1 MSEKKPLSSKDRKRL
16 EKQRKNAVKQAQKY
30 HKEQEKKSKK
40 SSRKTSNSKIEAA
53 INSRPKRRDENLSRE
68 EKFRR
73 ESEKKIRNLKPKDYD
88 DGYYIDEYGER
99 KKQERRAKEIH
110 DQEKEVIRRRKKS
123 LTSSQVK
130 HRRIAVY
137 SAIFAVVLI
146 VGAVLCLTVL
156 FKTEKITVEGNKYYS
171 EEQIIAFSG
180 VEMQENIFI
189 AAITGTPEKIT
200 ENLSYI
206 EDTKIN
212 FSVPDTVII
221 KITNAVP
228 AYVIKNGSNYL
239 LVSTKGRILEEIAEN
254 KDKLPELK
262 CDKLKSTKV
271 GDYVSFNDEN
281 VPEILEEISESIRKN
296 KVEKVVGF
304 DVSDTSQITL
314 DYDHRIKINIG
325 LPEDIDYKIRTAMAI
340 INEKLD
346 PNGTGTI
353 SGTLD
358 VSACSTTK
366 VSHFKPAEPTTQ
378 PTTQPSTT
386 APVDSNSTGID
397 DNYTWDDGTGDDSY
411 SDDSY
416 SDGSYSDNSYADD
429 TYTDDSY
436 ADGAYTD
443 DSYSDGYSDSSAD
456 SGYSDEPYYDD
467 SYSGDTYF
475 NDTADTGYE

>member
-1 MSEKKPLSSKDRKRL
+1 MSEKRPIYSKDRKRL
-16 EKQRKNAVKQAQKY
+16 EKQRKNSAKQAQKY

-40 SSRKTSNSKIEAA
+40 SSRRTSNSKIEAA

-99 KKQERRAKEIH
+99 KKQERRAREIH
-110 DQEKEVIRRRKKS
+110 NQEKEVIRRRKKS

-130 HRRIAVY
+130 RRRIAVY

-156 FKTEKITVEGNKYYS
+156 FKTETITVEGNKYYS
-171 EEQIIAFSG
+171 EEQIVSFSG

-189 AAITGTPEKIT
+189 AALTGTPDKIT
-200 ENLSYI
+200 ESLSYI
-206 EDTKIN
+206 EDAKIN

-296 KVEKVVGF
+296 KVEKIVGF

-314 DYDHRIKINIG
+314 DYDHRITIKIG
-325 LPEDIDYKIRTAMAI
+325 LPEDIDYKIRTAIAI

-346 PNGTGTI
+346 PNDTGTI

-378 PTTQPSTT
+378 PTTQPATT
-386 APVDSNSTGID
+386 APVDSSSTGID
-397 DNYTWDDGTGDDSY
+397 DNYTWDDGTGDSAY
-411 SDDSY
+411 YDDSY
-416 SDGSYSDNSYADD
+416 SDGSYSDDSYADD
-429 TYTDDSY
+429 AYTDDSY
-436 ADGAYTD
+436 ADGTYTD
-443 DSYSDGYSDSSAD
+443 DSYSDGYTDGSAD
-456 SGYSDEPYYDD
+456 SGYSDDSYYDD
-467 SYSGDTYF
+467 SYSGDTYYD
-475 NDTADTGYE
+475 DTADAGYE

>member
-1 MSEKKPLSSKDRKRL
+1 MSEKRSLSSKDRKRL
-16 EKQRKNAVKQAQKY
+16 EKQRKNSAKQAQKY

-40 SSRKTSNSKIEAA
+40 SSRRTSNSKIEAA

-99 KKQERRAKEIH
+99 KKQERRAREIH
-110 DQEKEVIRRRKKS
+110 NQEKEVIRRRKKS

-130 HRRIAVY
+130 RRRIAVY
-137 SAIFAVVLI
+137 SVIFAVVLI

-156 FKTEKITVEGNKYYS
+156 FKTETITVEGNKYYS
-171 EEQIIAFSG
+171 EEQIVSFSG

-189 AAITGTPEKIT
+189 AAMTGTPDKIT
-200 ENLSYI
+200 ESLSYI
-206 EDTKIN
+206 EDAKIN

-296 KVEKVVGF
+296 KVEKIVGF

-314 DYDHRIKINIG
+314 DYDHRITIKIG

-346 PNGTGTI
+346 PNDTGTI

-378 PTTQPSTT
+378 PTTQPATT
-386 APVDSNSTGID
+386 APVDSSSTGID
-397 DNYTWDDGTGDDSY
+397 DNYTWDDGTGDSAY
-411 SDDSY
+411 YDDSY
-416 SDGSYSDNSYADD
+416 SDGSYSDDSYADD
-429 TYTDDSY
+429 AYTDDSY
-436 ADGAYTD
+436 ADGTYTD
-443 DSYSDGYSDSSAD
+443 DSYSDGYTDGSAD
-456 SGYSDEPYYDD
+456 SGYSDDSYYDD
-467 SYSGDTYF
+467 SYSGDTYYD
-475 NDTADTGYE
+475 DTANAGYE